1 MSTLR
6 ADLKYAFRVIRTQP
20 VPSIIVALTLAFG
33 LGINATVLGMMDG
46 MLLRPYQFRDYQ
58 RLVVL
63 WDTRRDASDKDAV
76 APANFL
82 DWRRETRRIERLVA
96 WEGWDVTLTGQ
107 AEPERVLGFRVSP
120 GFFELISV
128 QPAIGRSF
136 ALAEEQPGND
146 RSVVISDGF
155 WKRRFGSNPSV
166 LGTQI
171 LLDGTA
177 HTIVGIAPPGLDF
190 PMATD
195 VWAPLA
201 FPPLHAADRQNR
213 TLTVMGKLA
222 PNASLKDAQAEM
234 NVITRRLEAFY
245 PDANRDRGVSIR
257 TLSDAFIESAA
268 VMAVLQ
274 TGAGLV
280 LLVACANLAGLLLAR
295 SMDRR
300 RELAVRIAL
309 GASRMQV
316 VRQLVTETMVLSL
329 IASAVAIVCAYVGL
343 GVLRSSVPA
352 DMARYVEGW
361 NNVRLDWR
369 LMLLIPVVAMV
380 IGLLAALF
388 PALAALRS
396 TSVATLRETDR
407 GSVGGFRKLRGRQ
420 TLVVVEI
427 AFALAILIA
436 AALTVQSAKRLVTQP
451 GGFDSARL
459 LTFEITLPAKEYR
472 ELDER
477 RRFVSDLTAHFEAIP
492 GVEGAAVANVLPAA
506 GWSPESPF
514 VVEDQLAN
522 DDAARNELLA
532 DAARWSRV
540 GYRSVSEDFFDTMR
554 IPLAAGRVFS
564 GVDREDGQPVAIV
577 SASFAKRFWP
587 GRDAIGERLRL
598 NEARQEWLTVVGVA
612 ADVTMYNWWEGIDL
626 HAVYVPLRQAPPPHL
641 LHAVVRTRGEPATV
655 TAALRA
661 ALREVDPAVPLD
673 HVRTMHRAIADSTL
687 GLSYVATLMAICGGI
702 ALFLAIVGLYGLMAY
717 TVAQRT
723 HEFGVRLALGATAS
737 DVLRLTLKR
746 AVILTMTGLV
756 IGVPIAWMLG
766 RGMAGAL
773 RGVVS
778 VDPMAFLV
786 IASALA
792 IVALVAAYLPARRVL
807 RLDPAAILR
816 L

>member
-1 MSTLR
+1 MSTLL

-20 VPSIIVALTLAFG
+20 GLSAIIGLTLAFG

-63 WDTRRDASDKDAV
+63 WDTPKGASEKDAI

-82 DWRRETRRIERLVA
+82 DWRRETKQIERLVA
-96 WEGWDVTLTGQ
+96 WQGWDVTLTGED
-107 AEPERVLGFRVSP
+107 APERLHGFRVSP

-128 QPAIGRSF
+128 PPAIGRSF
-136 ALAEEQPGND
+136 AITEEQPGND

-155 WKRRFGSNPSV
+155 WKRRFGSSPSV
-166 LGTQI
+166 LGAQ
-171 LLDGTA
+171 LRLDGIA
-177 HTIVGIAPPGLDF
+177 YTIVGIAPPGVDF

-195 VWAPLA
+195 VWVPLA
-201 FPPLHAADRQNR
+201 FPPLQAADRKDR
-213 TLTVMGKLA
+213 SLTVMGKLA
-222 PNASLKDAQAEM
+222 PNVSLRDAQTEM
-234 NVITRRLEAFY
+234 SVIAGRLEALH
-245 PDANRDRGVSIR
+245 PDANRGRGVSVR
-257 TLSDAFIESAA
+257 TLSSAFVESAA
-268 VMAVLQ
+268 VIAVLQ

-309 GASRMQV
+309 GASRMRV
-316 VRQLVTETMVLSL
+316 VRQLVTETVVLSL
-329 IASAVAIVCAYVGL
+329 IASAVAIACAYVGL
-343 GVLRSSVPA
+343 GVLRSSVPPE
-352 DMARYVEGW
+352 MARYVEGW

-369 LMLLIPVVAMV
+369 LMLLIPVLAMA
-380 IGLLAALF
+380 IGVLAALF

-407 GSVGGFRKLRGRQ
+407 GTVGSLRRLRGRQ
-420 TLVVVEI
+420 TLVVAEI
-427 AFALAILIA
+427 AFALAVLIA
-436 AALTVQSAKRLVTQP
+436 AGLTVKSAKRLVTQS
-451 GGFDSARL
+451 GGFDARRL
-459 LTFEITLPAKEYR
+459 LTLEITLPEKEYR
-472 ELDER
+472 DPDAR
-477 RRFVSDLTAHFEAIP
+477 RRFVSDLTARFEAVP
-492 GVEGAAVANVLPAA
+492 GVDGAAVANILPAG
-506 GWSPESPF
+506 GWNPVSPF
-514 VVEDQLAN
+514 VVEDQFTRDN
-522 DDAARNELLA
+522 AARNEVLL
-532 DAARWSRV
+532 DATRWPRV
-540 GYRSVSEDFFDTMR
+540 GYRTVSEDFFETMR
-554 IPLAAGRVFS
+554 IPMAAGRGFS
-564 GVDREDGQPVAIV
+564 SVDREDSQPVAIV
-577 SASFAKRFWP
+577 STSFAERFWP
-587 GRDAIGERLRL
+587 GRDAIGKRLRL
-598 NEARQEWLTVVGVA
+598 TEAGQEWLTVVGVA
-612 ADVTMYNWWEGIDL
+612 SDVTMYNWWDGLDFQ
-626 HAVYVPLRQAPPPHL
+626 AVYVPLRQATASGV
-641 LHAVVRTRGEPATV
+641 LHAVVRARTESTTM

-661 ALREVDPAVPLD
+661 ALREVDPAVPLEN
-673 HVRTMHRAIADSTL
+673 VRTMNRAIAENTL

-778 VDPMAFLV
+778 VEPIAFLV

-792 IVALVAAYLPARRVL
+792 IVALVSAYLPARRAL

-816 L
+816 Q

>member
-1 MSTLR
+1 MSTLL
-6 ADLKYAFRVIRTQP
+6 ADMKYAFRVITKQP

-63 WDTRRDASDKDAV
+63 WDTRAGALDKDAV

-107 AEPERVLGFRVSP
+107 AEPERLHGFRVSP

-136 ALAEEQPGND
+136 ARTEEQPGND

-155 WKRRFGSNPSV
+155 WKRRFGSSPSV
-166 LGTQI
+166 LGTQ
-171 LLDGTA
+171 LQLDGTA
-177 HTIVGIAPPGLDF
+177 YTIVGIAPAGLDF

-201 FPPLHAADRQNR
+201 FPPLQAADRKNR

-222 PNASLKDAQAEM
+222 SNASLSDAQAEM
-234 NVITRRLEAFY
+234 NVIAERLETLY
-245 PDANRDRGVSIR
+245 PDANRERGVSIR

-309 GASRMQV
+309 GASRMRV

-329 IASAVAIVCAYVGL
+329 IASVVAIVCARVGL
-343 GVLRSSVPA
+343 GVLRSSVPV

-369 LMLLIPVVAMV
+369 LMLLIPVLAMV

-407 GSVGGFRKLRGRQ
+407 GSVGGIRSLIGRQ
-420 TLVVVEI
+420 TLVVAEI
-427 AFALAILIA
+427 AFALAVLIA
-436 AALTVQSAKRLVTQP
+436 AGLTVQSAKRLVTQP
-451 GGFDSARL
+451 GGFDSERL
-459 LTFEITLPAKEYR
+459 LTFEIALPAKDYR
-472 ELDER
+472 EPDAR
-477 RRFVSDLTAHFEAIP
+477 RQFVRDLTTRFEAIP
-492 GVEGAAVANVLPAA
+492 GVEGAAVANILPAG

-514 VVEDQLAN
+514 VVEAQLIK
-522 DDAARNELLA
+522 DAAPRNELLG
-532 DAARWSRV
+532 DPTRWPRV
-540 GYRSVSEDFFDTMR
+540 GYRSVSEDFFATMR
-554 IPLAAGRVFS
+554 IPLAAGRDFS
-564 GVDREDGQPVAIV
+564 QIDREDGQPVAIV
-577 SASFAKRFWP
+577 SASFAQQFWP

-612 ADVTMYNWWEGIDL
+612 SDVTMYNWWEGIDL
-626 HAVYVPLRQAPPPHL
+626 NAVYVPLRQAPPSGL
-641 LHAVVRTRGEPATV
+641 LHVVVRTRGEPAAV

-661 ALREVDPAVPLD
+661 ALREVDPVVPLD
-673 HVRTMHRAIADSTL
+673 HVRTMNRAIAESTL
-687 GLSYVATLMAICGGI
+687 GLGYVATLMAICGGI
-702 ALFLAIVGLYGLMAY
+702 ALFLAIIGLYGLMAY
-717 TVAQRT
+717 TIAQRT
-723 HEFGVRLALGATAS
+723 HEFGVRLALGATGA
-737 DVLRLTLKR
+737 DVLRLTLRR
-746 AVILTMTGLV
+746 AVTLTLTGLA
-756 IGVPIAWMLG
+756 IGVPIAWMMG

-778 VDPMAFLV
+778 VDAMTFLV
-786 IASALA
+786 VASALA
-792 IVALVAAYLPARRVL
+792 VVALVSAYLPARRAL

-816 L
+816 T